1 MKHTCDH
8 TKECMHNWPSYEMMD
23 TPSAHASTKADSDS
37 KVPCMTTR
45 MSTADEGFAKSF
57 RARADDQGSLSQ
69 RMEYIYMGSCL
80 ILCCPQL
87 ATYKE
92 HKRRKM
98 GKAN

>member
-1 MKHTCDH
+1 
-8 TKECMHNWPSYEMMD
+8 MHAYAHYNWPSYEMMD

-45 MSTADEGFAKSF
+45 MSTADEGLVKSF
-57 RARADDQGSLSQ
+57 RADDRGSLSQ
-69 RMEYIYMGSCL
+69 RMEDVYMGSCL
-80 ILCCPQL
+80 ILCCPHRGQL